1 MMWTDD
7 PIADADRYFAEQE
20 KQLDKLPRCS
30 QCDEHIQQEDAVRIN
45 DEFICDRCLEDLRVD
60 LLQERWF

>member
-1 MMWTDD
+1 MRTDD
-7 PIADADRYFAEQE
+7 PTADYERYSAERE
-20 KQLDKLPRCS
+20 RQLDKLPRCS
-30 QCDEHIQQEDAVRIN
+30 QCDERIQQEDAVRMN